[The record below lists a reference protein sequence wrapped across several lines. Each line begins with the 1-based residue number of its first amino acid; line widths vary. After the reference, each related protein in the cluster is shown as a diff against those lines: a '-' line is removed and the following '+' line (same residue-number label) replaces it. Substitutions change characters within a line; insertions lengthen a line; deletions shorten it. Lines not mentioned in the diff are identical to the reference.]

1 MAAGA
6 FPGGIHGTRTMKFPS
21 WIKPGAWGVALGVAA
36 TVGLG
41 FYQFGWSSAA
51 STRRIAHDEART
63 AVAAA
68 LVPFCIAKA
77 EADGDAAK
85 LAKLRTATSPYA
97 RGDFVSNAGWA
108 TMPGMASPDTDL
120 ARACSERLVVA
131 G

>member
-6 FPGGIHGTRTMKFPS
+6 FQGGNHGTRTMTFPS
-21 WIKPGAWGVALGVAA
+21 WIKPGAWGVALGVVA
-36 TVGLG
+36 TMGLG
-41 FYQFGWSSAA
+41 FYQFGWSTAA
-51 STRRIAHDEART
+51 STRRIAHDESRA

-85 LAKLRTATSPYA
+85 LAKLRGSTSPYA
-97 RGDFVSNAGWA
+97 RGDFVSSAGWA
-108 TMPGMASPDTDL
+108 TMPGMTSPDADL

>member
-1 MAAGA
+1 MT
-6 FPGGIHGTRTMKFPS
+6 IPS
-21 WIKPGAWGVALGVAA
+21 WIRPGAWGVALGVAA

-51 STRRIAHDEART
+51 STRRIAHDEARA
-63 AVAAA
+63 AVASA

-77 EADGDAAK
+77 VADGDAAK

-108 TMPGMASPDTDL
+108 TMPGMASPDADL
-120 ARACSERLVVA
+120 ARACSERLVAA